1 MLPHRTGFIVLLT
14 LATIDAAGCASPRQ
28 DAPVAHEPAP
38 PAPAASSTPIAPP
51 GPGEWTTWTHEQ
63 KLAYMRT
70 TFIDE
75 ERKIFASWEP
85 VRFRNLECRTCHGI
99 GAVNGTFAMPNKDL
113 AHLIPGKEG
122 YQELLT
128 HEPELF
134 TFMQKKL
141 VPETARLLGL
151 PAFDMEKHTGFSC
164 YQCHVRQED

>member
-1 MLPHRTGFIVLLT
+1 MPYSVFPGIVPLVI
-14 LATIDAAGCASPRQ
+14 LAAACASACGGAPHEEARAPLES
-28 DAPVAHEPAP
+28 APVVVEAP
-38 PAPAASSTPIAPP
+38 VAPP
-51 GPGEWTTWTHEQ
+51 GPGEWATWSHER
-63 KLAYMRT
+63 KLAYMTT
-70 TFIDE
+70 TFMNE

-99 GAVNGTFAMPNKDL
+99 GAADGTFTMPNTDL

-151 PAFDMEKHTGFSC
+151 PPFDMEKHTGFSC
-164 YQCHVRQED
+164 YQCHLKQEI